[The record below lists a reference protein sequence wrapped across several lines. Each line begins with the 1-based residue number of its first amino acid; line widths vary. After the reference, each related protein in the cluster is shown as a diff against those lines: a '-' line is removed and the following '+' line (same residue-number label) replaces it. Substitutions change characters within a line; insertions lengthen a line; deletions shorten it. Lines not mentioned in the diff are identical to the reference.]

1 MTEREFLKSVPLF
14 ARLGEASLD
23 SILRLTRRRKFKK
36 DDIIFHEKEVGDSLF
51 VILHG
56 RVKVAIFGD
65 DGKEVTLSTL
75 SEGDFFGEMSLL
87 DSEPRSAT
95 TIAESECELLSL
107 QRDDFMRA
115 LDQDPG
121 MSTSLIQILA
131 TRLRKANHQ
140 ISTLALLDVYGRVA
154 RVIQELAEEEGK
166 RLKDGRVVVRRPTHM
181 DIAHR
186 IGSSRETV
194 TRMMRDLEQNGH
206 IETQGREIFLRPDFQ
221 KLF

>member
-14 ARLGEASLD
+14 FRLGEASLD
-23 SILRLTRRRKFKK
+23 AILRLTRRRRFRK
-36 DDIIFHEKEVGDSLF
+36 DEVIFHEKEAGDSLF

-65 DGKEVTLSTL
+65 DGKEVTLSIL
-75 SEGDFFGEMSLL
+75 SEGDFFGEMALL
-87 DSEPRSAT
+87 DQEPRSAT
-95 TIAESECELLSL
+95 IIAEEDCELLSL
-107 QRDDFMRA
+107 QRDDFTRA
-115 LDQDPG
+115 LEQDPG
-121 MSTSLIQILA
+121 MSTSLIQVLA
-131 TRLRKANHQ
+131 SRLRKANHQ

-194 TRMMRDLEQNGH
+194 TRMMRDLEANGH

>member
-1 MTEREFLKSVPLF
+1 MTEREFLRSVPLF
-14 ARLGEASLD
+14 SRLGEASLD
-23 SILRLTRRRKFKK
+23 AVLRLTRRRRFHK
-36 DDIIFHEKEVGDSLF
+36 DQVIFHEKEVGDSLF

-65 DGKEVTLSTL
+65 DGKEVTLSVL
-75 SEGDFFGEMSLL
+75 SEGDFFGEMALL
-87 DSEPRSAT
+87 DQDPRSAT
-95 TIAESECELLSL
+95 VIAEEECELLSL
-107 QRDDFMRA
+107 QRDDFTRA
-115 LDQDPG
+115 LEQDPG
-121 MSTSLIQILA
+121 MSASLVQTLA
-131 TRLRKANHQ
+131 SRLRKANHQ

-154 RVIQELAEEEGK
+154 RLLQELAEEEGK

-181 DIAHR
+181 DIARR

-194 TRMMRDLEQNGH
+194 TRMMRDLEENGH

>member
-1 MTEREFLKSVPLF
+1 MTEREFLQSVPLF
-14 ARLGEASLD
+14 SRLGEASLD
-23 SILRLTRRRKFKK
+23 AILRLTRRKRFRK
-36 DDIIFHEKEVGDSLF
+36 DDVIFHEKEAGDSLF
-51 VILHG
+51 IILHG

-65 DGKEVTLSTL
+65 DGKEVTLSML
-75 SEGDFFGEMSLL
+75 GEGDFFGDLSLL
-87 DSEPRSAT
+87 DQEPRSAT
-95 TIAESECELLSL
+95 VIAEEDCELLSL

-115 LDQDPG
+115 LEQDAG
-121 MSTSLIQILA
+121 MSASLIQVLA
-131 TRLRKANHQ
+131 ARLRKANHQ

-194 TRMMRDLEQNGH
+194 TRMMRDLEENGH
-206 IETQGREIFLRPDFQ
+206 IEMQGREIFLRPDFQ

>member
-14 ARLGEASLD
+14 SRLGEASLD
-23 SILRLTRRRKFKK
+23 AILRLTRRKRFRK
-36 DDIIFHEKEVGDSLF
+36 DEIIFHEKEMGDSLF

-65 DGKEVTLSTL
+65 DGKEVTLSVL
-75 SEGDFFGEMSLL
+75 SEGDFFGEMSVL
-87 DSEPRSAT
+87 DLEPRSAT
-95 TIAESECELLSL
+95 VIAEADCEVLSL
-107 QRDDFMRA
+107 QRDDFLRS
-115 LDQDPG
+115 LEQDPG
-121 MSTSLIQILA
+121 MSKSLIQVLA
-131 TRLRKANHQ
+131 DRLRKANHQ

-166 RLKDGRVVVRRPTHM
+166 RLKDGRVVVRRPTHI

-194 TRMMRDLEQNGH
+194 TRMMRDLEENGH
-206 IETQGREIFLRPDFQ
+206 IQTEGREIFLRPDFQ

>member
-14 ARLGEASLD
+14 SRLGDASLD
-23 SILRLTRRRKFKK
+23 AILRLTRRKRFKK
-36 DDIIFHEKEVGDSLF
+36 DDIIFHEKEQGDSLF

-56 RVKVAIFGD
+56 RVRVAIFGD
-65 DGKEVTLSTL
+65 DGKEVTLSEL
-75 SEGDFFGEMSLL
+75 SEGDFFGEMALL
-87 DSEPRSAT
+87 DLEPRSAT
-95 TIAESECELLSL
+95 VIAEEDSEFLCL
-107 QRDDFMRA
+107 QRDDFARA
-115 LDQDPG
+115 IEQDPG
-121 MSTSLIQILA
+121 MSASLIQVLA
-131 TRLRKANHQ
+131 GRLRKANHQ

-154 RVIQELAEEEGK
+154 RVLQELGEEEGK

-194 TRMMRDLEQNGH
+194 TRMMRDLEENGH